1 MGLSLFHLLLSHLPC
16 KPCIGLLPARVAP
29 PIVIYKADATK
40 FHALKDIVE
49 SNKSV
54 DTKITET
61 DKKSSPKPFRQPDS
75 CRCDFVRTG
84 GLMVHL

>member
-16 KPCIGLLPARVAP
+16 KPCIGLLPARAAP

-40 FHALKDIVE
+40 FHALRNIVE

-54 DTKITET
+54 GIKITEM
-61 DKKSSPKPFRQPDS
+61 DEKSSPKLYRQID
-75 CRCDFVRTG
+75 
-84 GLMVHL
+84 